1 MSNTSRKETTPQA
14 AETTKTGR
22 DALLLD
28 IGTKLAAART
38 ARGEALDQPVRVLK
52 LRKRHLQALESGNW
66 DDMPDDVYVLGFLR
80 QYCQYLKL
88 DLSDDI
94 LRLKNDQYALTKPMT
109 FPDPPVAPSRPWAWI
124 FGGAFVVL
132 FIIFN
137 IVSHSGLFNHDDSAH
152 IQATHAPAPS
162 QSLAAK
168 KIPTDT
174 SMQASPPLASNTRPV
189 TAAVHSVANNA
200 EQTPAVKQHRPAKK
214 VAPVSPSHTAATTA
228 IATIKPAGN
237 IHYFRFKAV
246 GSPVWLQ
253 IFIPNRQGTGRG
265 RLVKEVLL
273 KPGHHL
279 GMRRSTE
286 SLWITCGNAPA
297 LRISVDRKIVAA
309 AGTLGAGRKVLR
321 DYRFDIPA
329 P

>member
-1 MSNTSRKETTPQA
+1 MTDTSPEDITTPQA
-14 AETTKTGR
+14 ETAKTGR
-22 DALLLD
+22 EALLQE
-28 IGTKLAAART
+28 IGNKLTAART

-52 LRKRHLQALESGNW
+52 LRKSHLQALESGNW
-66 DDMPDDVYVLGFLR
+66 DNMPDDVYVLGFLR

-137 IVSHSGLFNHDDSAH
+137 IVSHSGLFNNDDAH
-152 IQATHAPAPS
+152 IQITPHTQTAHTPAPAKS
-162 QSLAAK
+162 RVAQKITAKSAAQAANTPLQTAA
-168 KIPTDT
+168 PTPHRIT
-174 SMQASPPLASNTRPV
+174 QQASPATPSAPPHIATI
-189 TAAVHSVANNA
+189 TATN
-200 EQTPAVKQHRPAKK
+200 
-214 VAPVSPSHTAATTA
+214 
-228 IATIKPAGN
+228 ATIKPVGHM
-237 IHYFRFKAV
+237 HYFRFKAV

-253 IFIPNRQGTGRG
+253 VFMPNKQGTGKG
-265 RLVKEVLL
+265 RLLKEVLL

-286 SLWITCGNAPA
+286 SLWLTCGNAPA
-297 LRISVDRKIVAA
+297 LRISVDRKLI
-309 AGTLGAGRKVLR
+309 AGVGSLGAGRKVLR
-321 DYRFDIPA
+321 DYRFNIPA
-329 P
+329 Q